1 MIEVRGLK
9 KTFDG
14 FAALDGADLSVPR
27 GAVYGLVGPN
37 GAGKTTLLR
46 HLTGVYHQDSGS
58 VTFDGQPVWENV
70 DVKAR
75 IASIPDDWFY
85 FMQAGLRDMMRFYR
99 GLYPKFDQ
107 ERFEKLREVFALD
120 EKRPLRR
127 MSKGQQKQAA
137 FWLALCTMPDYLIL
151 DEPVDGLDPVMR
163 RQVWSLILQDV
174 AERGTTVLVSSH
186 NLRELEDVCDHVG
199 VMSRGK
205 LLLEHSRAN
214 CRTIPSSSSSPSRAR
229 SCPPCRRR
237 SRCCTTR
244 RPGASTRSSAAA
256 AQRNW
261 NSSSP
266 RCTRSLSTR
275 CRCHLKKFSSMNWE
289 VRTMRSATSFFD
301 KTLFR
306 SQLKH
311 TWPLWL
317 GYTALWLFLVPVML
331 FSELSAYQGGYSAAD
346 ASYLL
351 LNTGVRGGIFISFF
365 FGLFFA
371 MLAFS
376 HLTQSRATN
385 GFHALPVRRETIFL
399 TAYLT
404 GLFCQLSTILVTFLL
419 GAAVSAPLHLSF
431 WSVTGAAMGS
441 AMLEAVFFY
450 SFAVLCMM
458 MTGQILAAPVFYF
471 VGNILVPGMEYLL
484 RNFAGNFLYGYSGH
498 TDVALGFLS
507 PPLYMYP
514 EVDIASIETCES
526 DSYYVT
532 AYALEHRSFMI
543 LAAYALAGLVIALI
557 ALLLYRTRKS
567 EMTGST
573 VAFPWATP
581 IFKYGVAF
589 CTAVALGQFL
599 YYFLFGQYRSSGNDS
614 LPGTIL
620 CMAAAGLVGYFVAEM
635 LIKKSFRVFRAGAKG
650 AVIVALALVLLG
662 VAMSFD
668 LTGYEKH
675 VPDESEIES
684 VYYTFSGMTNVTTD
698 DADTIRR
705 LTAAHQAIVK
715 NRNEQARIADAW
727 DADTLSQ
734 SDHDDIEPFSLRLTY
749 YLKDGS
755 QLSRS
760 YSLYLRRSDLTVP
773 SSATA
778 RVNALYMCRESVLR
792 RVLGY
797 GCDHLGDTP
806 RFLDSYCYYYDENSN
821 TKDYALTAAQA
832 EQVYAAL
839 MQDVQDS
846 DNGGSD
852 IFAVQEYQYDPPIS
866 FWLELYFESTNE
878 KGRSE
883 VYTLSPHVN
892 GSTPNTLQVLSE
904 LLPELKSNTV
914 TPPSDD
920 GIHTLPATED
930 VSTTESVN

>member
-1 MIEVRGLK
+1 
-9 KTFDG
+9 
-14 FAALDGADLSVPR
+14 
-27 GAVYGLVGPN
+27 
-37 GAGKTTLLR
+37 
-46 HLTGVYHQDSGS
+46 
-58 VTFDGQPVWENV
+58 
-70 DVKAR
+70 
-75 IASIPDDWFY
+75 
-85 FMQAGLRDMMRFYR
+85 
-99 GLYPKFDQ
+99 
-107 ERFEKLREVFALD
+107 
-120 EKRPLRR
+120 
-127 MSKGQQKQAA
+127 
-137 FWLALCTMPDYLIL
+137 
-151 DEPVDGLDPVMR
+151 
-163 RQVWSLILQDV
+163 
-174 AERGTTVLVSSH
+174 
-186 NLRELEDVCDHVG
+186 
-199 VMSRGK
+199 
-205 LLLEHSRAN
+205 
-214 CRTIPSSSSSPSRAR
+214 
-229 SCPPCRRR
+229 
-237 SRCCTTR
+237 
-244 RPGASTRSSAAA
+244 
-256 AQRNW
+256 
-261 NSSSP
+261 
-266 RCTRSLSTR
+266 
-275 CRCHLKKFSSMNWE
+275 
-289 VRTMRSATSFFD
+289 MRSATSFFD

-331 FSELSAYQGGYSAAD
+331 FSALSAYQGSYSAAD
-346 ASYLL
+346 ASGLL
-351 LNTGVRGGIFISFF
+351 LNAGVRGGVFISFV

-371 MLAFS
+371 MLSFS

-507 PPLYMYP
+507 PPLYMYTMCT
-514 EVDIASIETCES
+514 EVAIASIETCES

-532 AYALEHRSFMI
+532 AYALDRRSLMI
-543 LAAYALAGLVIALI
+543 LALYALAGLVIALI

-620 CMAAAGLVGYFVAEM
+620 CMVAAGLVGYFVAEM
-635 LIKKSFRVFRAGAKG
+635 LIKKSFRVFRTGAKG

-668 LTGYEKH
+668 LTGYEKR

-684 VYYTFSGMTNVTTD
+684 AFYTFSGMTNVTTD

-760 YSLYLRRSDLTVP
+760 YSLYLRRSDLTAP
-773 SSATA
+773 SSVTA
-778 RVNALYMCRESVLR
+778 RVNVLYTCRESVLR

-797 GCDHLGDTP
+797 GCEHLGDTP
-806 RFLDSYCYYYDENSN
+806 RFLDSYCYYYDDNSGG
-821 TKDYALTAAQA
+821 KDYSLTAAQA

-852 IFAVQEYQYDPPIS
+852 IFAVQEYQYDSPTHFSP
-866 FWLELYFESTNE
+866 ELYFESTNE
-878 KGRSE
+878 KGRPE
-883 VYTLSPHVN
+883 VYSLGPNVN
-892 GSTPNTLQVLSE
+892 NSTPNTLQVLNE

-930 VSTTESVN
+930 ASTTESVN

>member
-1 MIEVRGLK
+1 
-9 KTFDG
+9 
-14 FAALDGADLSVPR
+14 
-27 GAVYGLVGPN
+27 
-37 GAGKTTLLR
+37 
-46 HLTGVYHQDSGS
+46 
-58 VTFDGQPVWENV
+58 
-70 DVKAR
+70 
-75 IASIPDDWFY
+75 
-85 FMQAGLRDMMRFYR
+85 
-99 GLYPKFDQ
+99 
-107 ERFEKLREVFALD
+107 
-120 EKRPLRR
+120 
-127 MSKGQQKQAA
+127 
-137 FWLALCTMPDYLIL
+137 
-151 DEPVDGLDPVMR
+151 
-163 RQVWSLILQDV
+163 
-174 AERGTTVLVSSH
+174 
-186 NLRELEDVCDHVG
+186 
-199 VMSRGK
+199 
-205 LLLEHSRAN
+205 
-214 CRTIPSSSSSPSRAR
+214 
-229 SCPPCRRR
+229 
-237 SRCCTTR
+237 
-244 RPGASTRSSAAA
+244 
-256 AQRNW
+256 
-261 NSSSP
+261 
-266 RCTRSLSTR
+266 
-275 CRCHLKKFSSMNWE
+275 
-289 VRTMRSATSFFD
+289 
-301 KTLFR
+301 
-306 SQLKH
+306 
-311 TWPLWL
+311 
-317 GYTALWLFLVPVML
+317 
-331 FSELSAYQGGYSAAD
+331 
-346 ASYLL
+346 
-351 LNTGVRGGIFISFF
+351 
-365 FGLFFA
+365 
-371 MLAFS
+371 
-376 HLTQSRATN
+376 
-385 GFHALPVRRETIFL
+385 
-399 TAYLT
+399 
-404 GLFCQLSTILVTFLL
+404 
-419 GAAVSAPLHLSF
+419 
-431 WSVTGAAMGS
+431 MGS

-450 SFAVLCMM
+450 SFAALCMM

-507 PPLYMYP
+507 PPLYMYT
-514 EVDIASIETCES
+514 EVGIASIETCEN

-599 YYFLFGQYRSSGNDS
+599 YYFLFGRYRSGGSDS

-620 CMAAAGLVGYFVAEM
+620 CMVAAGLVGYFVAEM

-650 AVIVALALVLLG
+650 AAIVALALVLLG

-668 LTGYEKH
+668 LTGYEKR

-734 SDHDDIEPFSLRLTY
+734 SDYADIEPFSLRLTY

-760 YSLYLRRSDLTVP
+760 YSLYLRRSELTAP
-773 SSATA
+773 SSVTA
-778 RVNALYMCRESVLR
+778 RVNALYTCRESVLC

-797 GCDHLGDTP
+797 GYEHLGDTP
-806 RFLDSYCYYYDENSN
+806 RFLDSYCYYYDDNSGG
-821 TKDYALTAAQA
+821 KDYALTAAQA

-852 IFAVQEYQYDPPIS
+852 IFAVQEYLYDSPTHFSP
-866 FWLELYFESTNE
+866 ELYFESTNE
-878 KGRSE
+878 KGRPE
-883 VYTLSPHVN
+883 VYSLGPNVN
-892 GSTPNTLQVLSE
+892 NSTPNTLQVLSE

>member
-1 MIEVRGLK
+1 
-9 KTFDG
+9 
-14 FAALDGADLSVPR
+14 
-27 GAVYGLVGPN
+27 
-37 GAGKTTLLR
+37 
-46 HLTGVYHQDSGS
+46 
-58 VTFDGQPVWENV
+58 
-70 DVKAR
+70 
-75 IASIPDDWFY
+75 
-85 FMQAGLRDMMRFYR
+85 
-99 GLYPKFDQ
+99 
-107 ERFEKLREVFALD
+107 
-120 EKRPLRR
+120 
-127 MSKGQQKQAA
+127 
-137 FWLALCTMPDYLIL
+137 
-151 DEPVDGLDPVMR
+151 
-163 RQVWSLILQDV
+163 
-174 AERGTTVLVSSH
+174 
-186 NLRELEDVCDHVG
+186 
-199 VMSRGK
+199 
-205 LLLEHSRAN
+205 
-214 CRTIPSSSSSPSRAR
+214 
-229 SCPPCRRR
+229 
-237 SRCCTTR
+237 
-244 RPGASTRSSAAA
+244 
-256 AQRNW
+256 
-261 NSSSP
+261 
-266 RCTRSLSTR
+266 
-275 CRCHLKKFSSMNWE
+275 
-289 VRTMRSATSFFD
+289 MRSATSFFD

-507 PPLYMYP
+507 PPLYMYTMCT
-514 EVDIASIETCES
+514 EVAIASIETCES

-532 AYALEHRSFMI
+532 AYALERGSLMI

-620 CMAAAGLVGYFVAEM
+620 CMVAAGLVGYFVAEM
-635 LIKKSFRVFRAGAKG
+635 LIRKSFRVFRAGAKG
-650 AVIVALALVLLG
+650 AAIVSLALVLLG

-668 LTGYEKH
+668 LTGYEKR

-760 YSLYLRRSDLTVP
+760 YSLYLRRSDLTAP
-773 SSATA
+773 SSVTA
-778 RVNALYMCRESVLR
+778 RVNALYTCRESVLR

-797 GCDHLGDTP
+797 GCEHLGDTP
-806 RFLDSYCYYYDENSN
+806 RFLDSYCYYYDDNSGG
-821 TKDYALTAAQA
+821 KDYSLTAAQA

-852 IFAVQEYQYDPPIS
+852 IFAVQEYQYDSPTHFSP
-866 FWLELYFESTNE
+866 ELYYESTNE
-878 KGRSE
+878 KGRPE
-883 VYTLSPHVN
+883 VYSLGPNVN
-892 GSTPNTLQVLSE
+892 NSTPNTLQVLNE
-904 LLPELKSNTV
+904 LLPELKPAYYDDV
-914 TPPSDD
+914 KEEDISDP
-920 GIHTLPATED
+920 PATED

>member
-1 MIEVRGLK
+1 
-9 KTFDG
+9 
-14 FAALDGADLSVPR
+14 
-27 GAVYGLVGPN
+27 
-37 GAGKTTLLR
+37 
-46 HLTGVYHQDSGS
+46 
-58 VTFDGQPVWENV
+58 
-70 DVKAR
+70 
-75 IASIPDDWFY
+75 
-85 FMQAGLRDMMRFYR
+85 
-99 GLYPKFDQ
+99 
-107 ERFEKLREVFALD
+107 
-120 EKRPLRR
+120 
-127 MSKGQQKQAA
+127 
-137 FWLALCTMPDYLIL
+137 
-151 DEPVDGLDPVMR
+151 
-163 RQVWSLILQDV
+163 
-174 AERGTTVLVSSH
+174 
-186 NLRELEDVCDHVG
+186 
-199 VMSRGK
+199 
-205 LLLEHSRAN
+205 
-214 CRTIPSSSSSPSRAR
+214 
-229 SCPPCRRR
+229 
-237 SRCCTTR
+237 
-244 RPGASTRSSAAA
+244 
-256 AQRNW
+256 
-261 NSSSP
+261 
-266 RCTRSLSTR
+266 
-275 CRCHLKKFSSMNWE
+275 
-289 VRTMRSATSFFD
+289 MRSATSFFD

-419 GAAVSAPLHLSF
+419 GAAISAPLHLSF
-431 WSVTGAAMGS
+431 WSVTAAAMGS

-557 ALLLYRTRKS
+557 ALALVFVFLALAALYES
-567 EMTGST
+567 WGLPLAILMSVP
-573 VAFPWATP
+573 VA
-581 IFKYGVAF
+581 V
-589 CTAVALGQFL
+589 LG
-599 YYFLFGQYRSSGNDS
+599 SSGNDS
-614 LPGTIL
+614 LPGMIL

-650 AVIVALALVLLG
+650 AAIVALALVLLG

-698 DADTIRR
+698 NADTIRR

-715 NRNEQARIADAW
+715 NRNEQARIVDAW

-734 SDHDDIEPFSLRLTY
+734 SDHDDIEHFSLRLTY

-878 KGRSE
+878 KGRPE

>member
-1 MIEVRGLK
+1 
-9 KTFDG
+9 
-14 FAALDGADLSVPR
+14 
-27 GAVYGLVGPN
+27 
-37 GAGKTTLLR
+37 
-46 HLTGVYHQDSGS
+46 
-58 VTFDGQPVWENV
+58 
-70 DVKAR
+70 
-75 IASIPDDWFY
+75 
-85 FMQAGLRDMMRFYR
+85 
-99 GLYPKFDQ
+99 
-107 ERFEKLREVFALD
+107 
-120 EKRPLRR
+120 
-127 MSKGQQKQAA
+127 
-137 FWLALCTMPDYLIL
+137 
-151 DEPVDGLDPVMR
+151 
-163 RQVWSLILQDV
+163 
-174 AERGTTVLVSSH
+174 
-186 NLRELEDVCDHVG
+186 
-199 VMSRGK
+199 
-205 LLLEHSRAN
+205 
-214 CRTIPSSSSSPSRAR
+214 
-229 SCPPCRRR
+229 
-237 SRCCTTR
+237 
-244 RPGASTRSSAAA
+244 
-256 AQRNW
+256 
-261 NSSSP
+261 
-266 RCTRSLSTR
+266 
-275 CRCHLKKFSSMNWE
+275 
-289 VRTMRSATSFFD
+289 MRSATSFFD

-331 FSELSAYQGGYSAAD
+331 FSELSAYQLGYSAAD
-346 ASYLL
+346 ASRLL

-371 MLAFS
+371 MLSFS

-385 GFHALPVRRETIFL
+385 GFHALPVRREAIFL

-431 WSVTGAAMGS
+431 WSVTAAAMGS

-450 SFAVLCMM
+450 SFAALCMV

-484 RNFAGNFLYGYSGH
+484 RNFAGNFLYGYSGQ
-498 TDVALGFLS
+498 TDVALDFLS
-507 PPLYMYP
+507 PPLYMYFK
-514 EVDIASIETCES
+514 VGIASIETCES

-532 AYALEHRSFMI
+532 AYALVRGSLMI

-573 VAFPWATP
+573 VAFPWAVP
-581 IFKYGVAF
+581 VFKYGVAF
-589 CTAVALGQFL
+589 CTAVSLGQFL

-635 LIKKSFRVFRAGAKG
+635 LIRKSFRVFRAGAKG
-650 AVIVALALVLLG
+650 AAIVALALVLLG

-668 LTGYEKH
+668 LTGYEKR

-705 LTAAHQAIVK
+705 LTAAHRAIVE
-715 NRNEQARIADAW
+715 NRKELARIAEAW
-727 DADTLSQ
+727 DADTLPTSQ
-734 SDHDDIEPFSLRLTY
+734 SDYDDMEPFSLRLTY

-760 YSLYLRRSDLTVP
+760 YWVYLRRGDLTVP

-778 RVNALYMCRESVLR
+778 RVNALYTCRESVLC

-797 GCDHLGDTP
+797 GYEHLGDTP
-806 RFLDSYCYYYDENSN
+806 RFLDSYCYYYDDNSGG
-821 TKDYALTAAQA
+821 KDYALTAAQA
-832 EQVYAAL
+832 EQIYAAL

-852 IFAVQEYQYDPPIS
+852 IFAVQEYLYDSPTHFSP
-866 FWLELYFESTNE
+866 ELYYESTNE
-878 KGRSE
+878 KGRPE
-883 VYTLSPHVN
+883 VYSLGPNVN
-892 GSTPNTLQVLSE
+892 NSTPNTLQVLSE

-930 VSTTESVN
+930 ASTEESVN

>member
-1 MIEVRGLK
+1 
-9 KTFDG
+9 
-14 FAALDGADLSVPR
+14 
-27 GAVYGLVGPN
+27 
-37 GAGKTTLLR
+37 
-46 HLTGVYHQDSGS
+46 
-58 VTFDGQPVWENV
+58 
-70 DVKAR
+70 
-75 IASIPDDWFY
+75 
-85 FMQAGLRDMMRFYR
+85 
-99 GLYPKFDQ
+99 
-107 ERFEKLREVFALD
+107 
-120 EKRPLRR
+120 
-127 MSKGQQKQAA
+127 
-137 FWLALCTMPDYLIL
+137 
-151 DEPVDGLDPVMR
+151 
-163 RQVWSLILQDV
+163 
-174 AERGTTVLVSSH
+174 
-186 NLRELEDVCDHVG
+186 
-199 VMSRGK
+199 
-205 LLLEHSRAN
+205 
-214 CRTIPSSSSSPSRAR
+214 
-229 SCPPCRRR
+229 
-237 SRCCTTR
+237 
-244 RPGASTRSSAAA
+244 
-256 AQRNW
+256 
-261 NSSSP
+261 
-266 RCTRSLSTR
+266 
-275 CRCHLKKFSSMNWE
+275 
-289 VRTMRSATSFFD
+289 MRSATSFFD

-317 GYTALWLFLVPVML
+317 GYTALWLFLVPVAL
-331 FSELSAYQGGYSAAD
+331 FSELTAYQGGYSAAD
-346 ASYLL
+346 ASSLL
-351 LNTGVRGGIFISFF
+351 LNAGVRGGVFISFF

-404 GLFCQLSTILVTFLL
+404 GLFCQISTILVTFLL

-431 WSVTGAAMGS
+431 WSVSSAAMGS

-471 VGNILVPGMEYLL
+471 VGNILVPAMEYLL

-498 TDVALGFLS
+498 VDVALGFLS
-507 PPLYMYP
+507 PPLYMYTMCT
-514 EVDIASIETCES
+514 EVAIASIETCES

-532 AYALEHRSFMI
+532 AYALDRRSLMI

-589 CTAVALGQFL
+589 CTAAALGQFL

-650 AVIVALALVLLG
+650 AAIVSLALVLLG
-662 VAMSFD
+662 VTMSFD
-668 LTGYEKH
+668 LTGYEKR

-684 VYYTFSGMTNVTTD
+684 VYYTFSGMTNVTTG

-734 SDHDDIEPFSLRLTY
+734 SDYADIEPFSLRLTY

-797 GCDHLGDTP
+797 GYEHLGDTP
-806 RFLDSYCYYYDENSN
+806 RFLESYCYYYDDNSGG
-821 TKDYALTAAQA
+821 KDYSLTAAQA
-832 EQVYAAL
+832 GQVYAAL

-852 IFAVQEYQYDPPIS
+852 IFAVQEYQYDSPTHFSP
-866 FWLELYFESTNE
+866 ELYFESTNE
-878 KGRSE
+878 KGRPE
-883 VYTLSPHVN
+883 VYTLAPNVN
-892 GSTPNTLQVLSE
+892 GSTPNALQVLSE
-904 LLPELKSNTV
+904 LLSELKSNTV

-920 GIHTLPATED
+920 GIHTLPAAED
-930 VSTTESVN
+930 ASTTESAN

>member
-1 MIEVRGLK
+1 
-9 KTFDG
+9 
-14 FAALDGADLSVPR
+14 
-27 GAVYGLVGPN
+27 
-37 GAGKTTLLR
+37 
-46 HLTGVYHQDSGS
+46 
-58 VTFDGQPVWENV
+58 
-70 DVKAR
+70 
-75 IASIPDDWFY
+75 
-85 FMQAGLRDMMRFYR
+85 
-99 GLYPKFDQ
+99 
-107 ERFEKLREVFALD
+107 
-120 EKRPLRR
+120 
-127 MSKGQQKQAA
+127 
-137 FWLALCTMPDYLIL
+137 
-151 DEPVDGLDPVMR
+151 
-163 RQVWSLILQDV
+163 
-174 AERGTTVLVSSH
+174 
-186 NLRELEDVCDHVG
+186 
-199 VMSRGK
+199 
-205 LLLEHSRAN
+205 
-214 CRTIPSSSSSPSRAR
+214 
-229 SCPPCRRR
+229 
-237 SRCCTTR
+237 
-244 RPGASTRSSAAA
+244 
-256 AQRNW
+256 
-261 NSSSP
+261 
-266 RCTRSLSTR
+266 
-275 CRCHLKKFSSMNWE
+275 
-289 VRTMRSATSFFD
+289 MRSATSFFD

-331 FSELSAYQGGYSAAD
+331 FSELSAYQLGYSAAD
-346 ASYLL
+346 ASRLL
-351 LNTGVRGGIFISFF
+351 LNAGVRGGVFISFF

-458 MTGQILAAPVFYF
+458 MTGQILAA
-471 VGNILVPGMEYLL
+471 
-484 RNFAGNFLYGYSGH
+484 
-498 TDVALGFLS
+498 
-507 PPLYMYP
+507 
-514 EVDIASIETCES
+514 
-526 DSYYVT
+526 
-532 AYALEHRSFMI
+532 
-543 LAAYALAGLVIALI
+543 YALAGLVIALI

-573 VAFPWATP
+573 VAFPWAVP
-581 IFKYGVAF
+581 VFKYGVAF

-650 AVIVALALVLLG
+650 AAIVSLALVLLG
-662 VAMSFD
+662 VTMSFD
-668 LTGYEKH
+668 LTGYEKR

-684 VYYTFSGMTNVTTD
+684 AFYTFSGMTDVTTD

-715 NRNEQARIADAW
+715 NRNEQVRIADAS

-773 SSATA
+773 SSVTA
-778 RVNALYMCRESVLR
+778 RVNALYMCRESVLC
-792 RVLGY
+792 RVLSYGY
-797 GCDHLGDTP
+797 AHLGDTP

-852 IFAVQEYQYDPPIS
+852 IFAVQEYQYDPPS

-878 KGRSE
+878 KGRPE

>member
-1 MIEVRGLK
+1 
-9 KTFDG
+9 
-14 FAALDGADLSVPR
+14 
-27 GAVYGLVGPN
+27 
-37 GAGKTTLLR
+37 
-46 HLTGVYHQDSGS
+46 
-58 VTFDGQPVWENV
+58 
-70 DVKAR
+70 
-75 IASIPDDWFY
+75 
-85 FMQAGLRDMMRFYR
+85 
-99 GLYPKFDQ
+99 
-107 ERFEKLREVFALD
+107 
-120 EKRPLRR
+120 
-127 MSKGQQKQAA
+127 
-137 FWLALCTMPDYLIL
+137 
-151 DEPVDGLDPVMR
+151 
-163 RQVWSLILQDV
+163 
-174 AERGTTVLVSSH
+174 
-186 NLRELEDVCDHVG
+186 
-199 VMSRGK
+199 
-205 LLLEHSRAN
+205 
-214 CRTIPSSSSSPSRAR
+214 
-229 SCPPCRRR
+229 
-237 SRCCTTR
+237 
-244 RPGASTRSSAAA
+244 
-256 AQRNW
+256 
-261 NSSSP
+261 
-266 RCTRSLSTR
+266 
-275 CRCHLKKFSSMNWE
+275 
-289 VRTMRSATSFFD
+289 MRSATSFFD

-317 GYTALWLFLVPVML
+317 GYTALWLFLVPVAL

-351 LNTGVRGGIFISFF
+351 FNTGVRGGVFISFF

-431 WSVTGAAMGS
+431 WSVTAAAMGS

-507 PPLYMYP
+507 PPLYMYT

-620 CMAAAGLVGYFVAEM
+620 CMAAAGLVGYFAAEM
-635 LIKKSFRVFRAGAKG
+635 LIKKSFRVFRTGAKG
-650 AVIVALALVLLG
+650 AAIVSLALVLLG

-668 LTGYEKH
+668 LTGYEKR

-684 VYYTFSGMTNVTTD
+684 VYYTFSGMTNVTTG

-705 LTAAHQAIVK
+705 LTAAHRAIVE
-715 NRNEQARIADAW
+715 NRDALARAEEVW
-727 DADTLSQ
+727 DAGIEYG
-734 SDHDDIEPFSLRLTY
+734 DIEPFSLHLTY

-760 YSLYLRRSDLTVP
+760 YSIFLRRSDLTVP
-773 SSATA
+773 SSVTA
-778 RVNALYMCRESVLR
+778 RVNALYMCRESVLC

-797 GCDHLGDTP
+797 GYEHLGDTP
-806 RFLDSYCYYYDENSN
+806 RFLDSYCYYYDDNAGG
-821 TKDYALTAAQA
+821 KDYALTAAQA

-846 DNGGSD
+846 DNGSSD
-852 IFAVQEYQYDPPIS
+852 IFAVQEYQYTSS
-866 FWLELYFESTNE
+866 FSLELYFESTNE
-878 KGRSE
+878 KGRPE
-883 VYTLSPHVN
+883 VYTLSPPVN

-904 LLPELKSNTV
+904 LLPELNSNTV

-930 VSTTESVN
+930 VSTEESVN

>member
-1 MIEVRGLK
+1 
-9 KTFDG
+9 
-14 FAALDGADLSVPR
+14 
-27 GAVYGLVGPN
+27 
-37 GAGKTTLLR
+37 
-46 HLTGVYHQDSGS
+46 
-58 VTFDGQPVWENV
+58 
-70 DVKAR
+70 
-75 IASIPDDWFY
+75 
-85 FMQAGLRDMMRFYR
+85 
-99 GLYPKFDQ
+99 
-107 ERFEKLREVFALD
+107 
-120 EKRPLRR
+120 
-127 MSKGQQKQAA
+127 
-137 FWLALCTMPDYLIL
+137 
-151 DEPVDGLDPVMR
+151 
-163 RQVWSLILQDV
+163 
-174 AERGTTVLVSSH
+174 
-186 NLRELEDVCDHVG
+186 
-199 VMSRGK
+199 
-205 LLLEHSRAN
+205 
-214 CRTIPSSSSSPSRAR
+214 
-229 SCPPCRRR
+229 
-237 SRCCTTR
+237 
-244 RPGASTRSSAAA
+244 
-256 AQRNW
+256 
-261 NSSSP
+261 
-266 RCTRSLSTR
+266 
-275 CRCHLKKFSSMNWE
+275 
-289 VRTMRSATSFFD
+289 
-301 KTLFR
+301 
-306 SQLKH
+306 
-311 TWPLWL
+311 
-317 GYTALWLFLVPVML
+317 ML

-450 SFAVLCMM
+450 SFAALCMM

-507 PPLYMYP
+507 PPLYMYT
-514 EVDIASIETCES
+514 EVSIASIETCES

-620 CMAAAGLVGYFVAEM
+620 CMVAAGLVGYFVAEM

-650 AVIVALALVLLG
+650 AAIVSLALVLLG
-662 VAMSFD
+662 VTMSFD

-675 VPDESEIES
+675 VPDEREIES
-684 VYYTFSGMTNVTTD
+684 AFYTFSGMTNVTTD

-705 LTAAHQAIVK
+705 LTAAHRAIVE
-715 NRNEQARIADAW
+715 NRKELARIAEAW
-727 DADTLSQ
+727 DADTLPTSQ
-734 SDHDDIEPFSLRLTY
+734 SDYDDMEPFSLRLTY

-760 YSLYLRRSDLTVP
+760 YWVYLRRGDLTVP

-778 RVNALYMCRESVLR
+778 RVNALYMCRESVLC

-797 GCDHLGDTP
+797 GYEHLGDTP
-806 RFLDSYCYYYDENSN
+806 RFLDSYCSYYDDNAGG
-821 TKDYALTAAQA
+821 KDYALTAAQA

-846 DNGGSD
+846 DNGSSD
-852 IFAVQEYQYDPPIS
+852 IFAVQEYLYDSPIHFS
-866 FWLELYFESTNE
+866 PELYYESTNE
-878 KGRSE
+878 KGRPE
-883 VYTLSPHVN
+883 VYTLGPNVN
-892 GSTPNTLQVLSE
+892 NSTPNTLQVLNE

-930 VSTTESVN
+930 ASTEESVN

>member
-1 MIEVRGLK
+1 
-9 KTFDG
+9 
-14 FAALDGADLSVPR
+14 
-27 GAVYGLVGPN
+27 
-37 GAGKTTLLR
+37 
-46 HLTGVYHQDSGS
+46 
-58 VTFDGQPVWENV
+58 
-70 DVKAR
+70 
-75 IASIPDDWFY
+75 
-85 FMQAGLRDMMRFYR
+85 
-99 GLYPKFDQ
+99 
-107 ERFEKLREVFALD
+107 
-120 EKRPLRR
+120 
-127 MSKGQQKQAA
+127 
-137 FWLALCTMPDYLIL
+137 
-151 DEPVDGLDPVMR
+151 
-163 RQVWSLILQDV
+163 
-174 AERGTTVLVSSH
+174 
-186 NLRELEDVCDHVG
+186 
-199 VMSRGK
+199 
-205 LLLEHSRAN
+205 
-214 CRTIPSSSSSPSRAR
+214 
-229 SCPPCRRR
+229 
-237 SRCCTTR
+237 
-244 RPGASTRSSAAA
+244 
-256 AQRNW
+256 
-261 NSSSP
+261 
-266 RCTRSLSTR
+266 
-275 CRCHLKKFSSMNWE
+275 
-289 VRTMRSATSFFD
+289 MRSATSFFD

-317 GYTALWLFLVPVML
+317 GYTALWLFLVPVAL
-331 FSELSAYQGGYSAAD
+331 FSELSAYQGGYSASD

-351 LNTGVRGGIFISFF
+351 LNTGVRGGVFISFV

-404 GLFCQLSTILVTFLL
+404 GLFCQVSSILVTFLL
-419 GAAVSAPLHLSF
+419 
-431 WSVTGAAMGS
+431 GAAMGS

-498 TDVALGFLS
+498 TDVALDFLS

-514 EVDIASIETCES
+514 RVDIASIETCEN

-599 YYFLFGQYRSSGNDS
+599 YYFLFGQYRSGGSDS

-650 AVIVALALVLLG
+650 AAIVAGALVLLG

-684 VYYTFSGMTNVTTD
+684 AFYTFSGMTNVTTD

-705 LTAAHQAIVK
+705 LTAAHRAIVK
-715 NRNEQARIADAW
+715 NRNEQARIADAS

-734 SDHDDIEPFSLRLTY
+734 SDYDDIEPFHLRLTY

-760 YSLYLRRSDLTVP
+760 YFVYLRRSDLTVP

-778 RVNALYMCRESVLR
+778 RVNALYMCRESVLC

-797 GCDHLGDTP
+797 GYERLGDTP
-806 RFLDSYCYYYDENSN
+806 RFLDSYCYYYDDNAGG
-821 TKDYALTAAQA
+821 KDYALTAAQA

-852 IFAVQEYQYDPPIS
+852 IFAVQEHLYDSSIS
-866 FWLELYFESTNE
+866 FSLELYYESTNE
-878 KGRSE
+878 KGRPE
-883 VYTLSPHVN
+883 VYTLSPPVN
-892 GSTPNTLQVLSE
+892 GSTPNTLQVLNE

-920 GIHTLPATED
+920 GIDTLPATED
-930 VSTTESVN
+930 VSATESVN

>member
-1 MIEVRGLK
+1 
-9 KTFDG
+9 
-14 FAALDGADLSVPR
+14 
-27 GAVYGLVGPN
+27 
-37 GAGKTTLLR
+37 
-46 HLTGVYHQDSGS
+46 
-58 VTFDGQPVWENV
+58 
-70 DVKAR
+70 
-75 IASIPDDWFY
+75 
-85 FMQAGLRDMMRFYR
+85 
-99 GLYPKFDQ
+99 
-107 ERFEKLREVFALD
+107 
-120 EKRPLRR
+120 
-127 MSKGQQKQAA
+127 
-137 FWLALCTMPDYLIL
+137 
-151 DEPVDGLDPVMR
+151 
-163 RQVWSLILQDV
+163 
-174 AERGTTVLVSSH
+174 
-186 NLRELEDVCDHVG
+186 
-199 VMSRGK
+199 
-205 LLLEHSRAN
+205 
-214 CRTIPSSSSSPSRAR
+214 
-229 SCPPCRRR
+229 
-237 SRCCTTR
+237 
-244 RPGASTRSSAAA
+244 
-256 AQRNW
+256 
-261 NSSSP
+261 
-266 RCTRSLSTR
+266 
-275 CRCHLKKFSSMNWE
+275 
-289 VRTMRSATSFFD
+289 MRSATSFFD

-317 GYTALWLFLVPVML
+317 GYTALWLFLVPVTL
-331 FSELSAYQGGYSAAD
+331 FSALSAYQGSYSAAD
-346 ASYLL
+346 ASSLL
-351 LNTGVRGGIFISFF
+351 LNAGVRGGVFISFV

-404 GLFCQLSTILVTFLL
+404 GLFCQLSTILVTYLL

-450 SFAVLCMM
+450 SFAVLCMV

-507 PPLYMYP
+507 PPLYMYTMCT
-514 EVDIASIETCES
+514 EVAIASIETCES

-532 AYALEHRSFMI
+532 AYALERGSLMI

-620 CMAAAGLVGYFVAEM
+620 CMVAAGLVGYFVAEM
-635 LIKKSFRVFRAGAKG
+635 LIRKSFRVFRAGAKG
-650 AVIVALALVLLG
+650 AAIVALALVLLG

-684 VYYTFSGMTNVTTD
+684 VYYTFSGMTSVTTD

-734 SDHDDIEPFSLRLTY
+734 SDYADIEPFSLRLTY

-760 YSLYLRRSDLTVP
+760 YSLYLRRSDLTAP
-773 SSATA
+773 SSVTA
-778 RVNALYMCRESVLR
+778 RVNALYTCRESVLR

-797 GCDHLGDTP
+797 GYEHLGDTP
-806 RFLDSYCYYYDENSN
+806 RFLDSYCYYYDDNSGG
-821 TKDYALTAAQA
+821 KDYALTAAQA

-852 IFAVQEYQYDPPIS
+852 IFAVQEYPYDSPTHFSP
-866 FWLELYFESTNE
+866 ELYYESTNE
-878 KGRSE
+878 KGRPE
-883 VYTLSPHVN
+883 VYSLGPNVN
-892 GSTPNTLQVLSE
+892 NSTPNTLQVLSE

-920 GIHTLPATED
+920 GIDTLPATED
-930 VSTTESVN
+930 VSATESVN

>member
-1 MIEVRGLK
+1 
-9 KTFDG
+9 
-14 FAALDGADLSVPR
+14 
-27 GAVYGLVGPN
+27 
-37 GAGKTTLLR
+37 
-46 HLTGVYHQDSGS
+46 
-58 VTFDGQPVWENV
+58 
-70 DVKAR
+70 
-75 IASIPDDWFY
+75 
-85 FMQAGLRDMMRFYR
+85 
-99 GLYPKFDQ
+99 
-107 ERFEKLREVFALD
+107 
-120 EKRPLRR
+120 
-127 MSKGQQKQAA
+127 
-137 FWLALCTMPDYLIL
+137 
-151 DEPVDGLDPVMR
+151 
-163 RQVWSLILQDV
+163 
-174 AERGTTVLVSSH
+174 
-186 NLRELEDVCDHVG
+186 
-199 VMSRGK
+199 
-205 LLLEHSRAN
+205 
-214 CRTIPSSSSSPSRAR
+214 
-229 SCPPCRRR
+229 
-237 SRCCTTR
+237 
-244 RPGASTRSSAAA
+244 
-256 AQRNW
+256 
-261 NSSSP
+261 
-266 RCTRSLSTR
+266 
-275 CRCHLKKFSSMNWE
+275 
-289 VRTMRSATSFFD
+289 MRSATSFFD
-301 KTLFR
+301 KPLFR

-458 MTGQILAAPVFYF
+458 MTGQILAA
-471 VGNILVPGMEYLL
+471 
-484 RNFAGNFLYGYSGH
+484 
-498 TDVALGFLS
+498 
-507 PPLYMYP
+507 
-514 EVDIASIETCES
+514 
-526 DSYYVT
+526 
-532 AYALEHRSFMI
+532 
-543 LAAYALAGLVIALI
+543 YALAGLVIALI

-599 YYFLFGQYRSSGNDS
+599 SYFLFGQYRSSDNDS

-650 AVIVALALVLLG
+650 AVIVSLALVLLG

-668 LTGYEKH
+668 LTGYEKR

-734 SDHDDIEPFSLRLTY
+734 SDHDDIEHFSLRLTY

-773 SSATA
+773 SSVTA

-878 KGRSE
+878 KGRPE

-930 VSTTESVN
+930 VSATESVN

>member
-1 MIEVRGLK
+1 
-9 KTFDG
+9 
-14 FAALDGADLSVPR
+14 
-27 GAVYGLVGPN
+27 
-37 GAGKTTLLR
+37 
-46 HLTGVYHQDSGS
+46 
-58 VTFDGQPVWENV
+58 
-70 DVKAR
+70 
-75 IASIPDDWFY
+75 
-85 FMQAGLRDMMRFYR
+85 
-99 GLYPKFDQ
+99 
-107 ERFEKLREVFALD
+107 
-120 EKRPLRR
+120 
-127 MSKGQQKQAA
+127 
-137 FWLALCTMPDYLIL
+137 
-151 DEPVDGLDPVMR
+151 
-163 RQVWSLILQDV
+163 
-174 AERGTTVLVSSH
+174 
-186 NLRELEDVCDHVG
+186 
-199 VMSRGK
+199 
-205 LLLEHSRAN
+205 
-214 CRTIPSSSSSPSRAR
+214 
-229 SCPPCRRR
+229 
-237 SRCCTTR
+237 
-244 RPGASTRSSAAA
+244 
-256 AQRNW
+256 
-261 NSSSP
+261 
-266 RCTRSLSTR
+266 
-275 CRCHLKKFSSMNWE
+275 
-289 VRTMRSATSFFD
+289 MRSATSFFD

-317 GYTALWLFLVPVML
+317 GYTALWLFLVPVAL

-346 ASYLL
+346 ASGLL
-351 LNTGVRGGIFISFF
+351 LNTGVRGGVFISFF

-450 SFAVLCMM
+450 SFAALCMM

-507 PPLYMYP
+507 PPLYMYTMCT
-514 EVDIASIETCES
+514 EVAIASIETCES

-532 AYALEHRSFMI
+532 AYALERGSLMI

-650 AVIVALALVLLG
+650 AAIVALALVLLG

-668 LTGYEKH
+668 LTGYEKR

-684 VYYTFSGMTNVTTD
+684 AFYTFSGMTNVTTD

-705 LTAAHQAIVK
+705 LTAAHRAIVE
-715 NRNEQARIADAW
+715 NRKELARIAPAS
-727 DADTLSQ
+727 DADTLSR
-734 SDHDDIEPFSLRLTY
+734 SDYDDIEPFSLRLTY

-760 YSLYLRRSDLTVP
+760 YFVYLRRSDLTVP

-778 RVNALYMCRESVLR
+778 RVNALYMCRESVLC

-797 GCDHLGDTP
+797 GYEHLGDTP
-806 RFLDSYCYYYDENSN
+806 RFLDSYCYYYDENSG

-832 EQVYAAL
+832 GQVYAAL

-846 DNGGSD
+846 DNGSSD
-852 IFAVQEYQYDPPIS
+852 IFAVQEYQYTSS
-866 FWLELYFESTNE
+866 FSLELYFESTNE
-878 KGRSE
+878 KGRPE
-883 VYTLSPHVN
+883 VYTLNPHVN

-920 GIHTLPATED
+920 GIDTLPATED

>member
-1 MIEVRGLK
+1 
-9 KTFDG
+9 
-14 FAALDGADLSVPR
+14 
-27 GAVYGLVGPN
+27 
-37 GAGKTTLLR
+37 
-46 HLTGVYHQDSGS
+46 
-58 VTFDGQPVWENV
+58 
-70 DVKAR
+70 
-75 IASIPDDWFY
+75 
-85 FMQAGLRDMMRFYR
+85 
-99 GLYPKFDQ
+99 
-107 ERFEKLREVFALD
+107 
-120 EKRPLRR
+120 
-127 MSKGQQKQAA
+127 MS
-137 FWLALCTMPDYLIL
+137 
-151 DEPVDGLDPVMR
+151 
-163 RQVWSLILQDV
+163 
-174 AERGTTVLVSSH
+174 
-186 NLRELEDVCDHVG
+186 
-199 VMSRGK
+199 
-205 LLLEHSRAN
+205 
-214 CRTIPSSSSSPSRAR
+214 
-229 SCPPCRRR
+229 
-237 SRCCTTR
+237 
-244 RPGASTRSSAAA
+244 
-256 AQRNW
+256 
-261 NSSSP
+261 
-266 RCTRSLSTR
+266 
-275 CRCHLKKFSSMNWE
+275 WE
-289 VRTMRSATSFFD
+289 VRTMRSGTSFFN
-301 KTLFR
+301 TALFR
-306 SQLKH
+306 KTFLRF
-311 TWPLWL
+311 WPIWAL
-317 GYTALWLFLVPVML
+317 YTAGWTLVLPLRLW
-331 FSELSAYQGGYSAAD
+331 AD
-346 ASYLL
+346 AMRWKGSSTPKELAERLQNAVSQIPYLLEVGVALAAVMGLVCAMAVFSYLY
-351 LNTGVRGGIFISFF
+351 S
-365 FGLFFA
+365 
-371 MLAFS
+371 
-376 HLTQSRATN
+376 SRSACMM
-385 GFHALPVRRETIFL
+385 HALPLRREALFL
-399 TAYLT
+399 TQYLA
-404 GLFCQLSTILVTFLL
+404 GLSFLL
-419 GAAVSAPLHLSF
+419 LPQLAVFALTAATEAALGCLALWPLVQWLLAQ
-431 WSVTGAAMGS
+431 GG
-441 AMLEAVFFY
+441 LCLFFY
-450 SFAVLCMM
+450 SFAALCMV

-484 RNFAGNFLYGYSGH
+484 RNFAGNFLYGYSGQ
-498 TDVALGFLS
+498 TDVALDFLS

-526 DSYYVT
+526 GSYYVT
-532 AYALEHRSFMI
+532 AYALEHRSLMI

-620 CMAAAGLVGYFVAEM
+620 CMVAAGLVGYFVAEM

-650 AVIVALALVLLG
+650 AAIVAGVLVLLG
-662 VAMSFD
+662 IGMSFD

-684 VYYTFSGMTNVTTD
+684 AFYTFSGMTHVTTD

-715 NRNEQARIADAW
+715 SRNEQARIADAS

-734 SDHDDIEPFSLRLTY
+734 NDHDDIEPFHLRLTY

-773 SSATA
+773 SSVTA

-797 GCDHLGDTP
+797 GYEHLGDTP
-806 RFLDSYCYYYDENSN
+806 RFLDSYCYYYDENSGA
-821 TKDYALTAAQA
+821 KDYSLTAAQA

-846 DNGGSD
+846 DNGSSD
-852 IFAVQEYQYDPPIS
+852 IFAVQEDQYASPTS
-866 FWLELYFESTNE
+866 FSLELYFESTNE
-878 KGRSE
+878 KGRPE

-904 LLPELKSNTV
+904 LLPELKSNIV

-930 VSTTESVN
+930 VSTEESVN

>member
-1 MIEVRGLK
+1 
-9 KTFDG
+9 
-14 FAALDGADLSVPR
+14 
-27 GAVYGLVGPN
+27 
-37 GAGKTTLLR
+37 
-46 HLTGVYHQDSGS
+46 
-58 VTFDGQPVWENV
+58 
-70 DVKAR
+70 
-75 IASIPDDWFY
+75 
-85 FMQAGLRDMMRFYR
+85 
-99 GLYPKFDQ
+99 
-107 ERFEKLREVFALD
+107 
-120 EKRPLRR
+120 
-127 MSKGQQKQAA
+127 
-137 FWLALCTMPDYLIL
+137 
-151 DEPVDGLDPVMR
+151 
-163 RQVWSLILQDV
+163 
-174 AERGTTVLVSSH
+174 
-186 NLRELEDVCDHVG
+186 
-199 VMSRGK
+199 
-205 LLLEHSRAN
+205 
-214 CRTIPSSSSSPSRAR
+214 
-229 SCPPCRRR
+229 
-237 SRCCTTR
+237 
-244 RPGASTRSSAAA
+244 
-256 AQRNW
+256 
-261 NSSSP
+261 
-266 RCTRSLSTR
+266 
-275 CRCHLKKFSSMNWE
+275 
-289 VRTMRSATSFFD
+289 MRSATSFFD

-317 GYTALWLFLVPVML
+317 GYTALWLFLVPVAL
-331 FSELSAYQGGYSAAD
+331 FSELSAYQGGYSASD

-351 LNTGVRGGIFISFF
+351 LNTGVRGGVFISFV

-404 GLFCQLSTILVTFLL
+404 GLFCQVSSILVTFLL
-419 GAAVSAPLHLSF
+419 GAAISAPLHLSF

-450 SFAVLCMM
+450 SFAVLCM

-498 TDVALGFLS
+498 TDVALDFLS

-514 EVDIASIETCES
+514 RVDIASIETCEN

-532 AYALEHRSFMI
+532 
-543 LAAYALAGLVIALI
+543 AYALAGLVIALI

-599 YYFLFGQYRSSGNDS
+599 YYFLFGQYRSGGSDS

-650 AVIVALALVLLG
+650 AAIVAGALVLLG

-684 VYYTFSGMTNVTTD
+684 AFYTFSGMTNVTTD

-705 LTAAHQAIVK
+705 LTAAHRAIVK
-715 NRNEQARIADAW
+715 NRNEQARIADAS

-734 SDHDDIEPFSLRLTY
+734 SDYDDIEPFHLRLTY

-760 YSLYLRRSDLTVP
+760 YFVYLRRSDLTVP

-778 RVNALYMCRESVLR
+778 RVNALYMCRESVLC

-797 GCDHLGDTP
+797 GYERLGDTP
-806 RFLDSYCYYYDENSN
+806 RFLDSYCYYYDDNAGG
-821 TKDYALTAAQA
+821 KDYALTAAQA

-852 IFAVQEYQYDPPIS
+852 IFAVQEHLYDSSIS
-866 FWLELYFESTNE
+866 FSLELYYESTNE
-878 KGRSE
+878 KGRPE
-883 VYTLSPHVN
+883 VYTLSPPVN
-892 GSTPNTLQVLSE
+892 GSTPNTLQVLNE

-920 GIHTLPATED
+920 GIDTLPATED
-930 VSTTESVN
+930 VSATESVN

>member
-1 MIEVRGLK
+1 M
-9 KTFDG
+9 
-14 FAALDGADLSVPR
+14 
-27 GAVYGLVGPN
+27 
-37 GAGKTTLLR
+37 
-46 HLTGVYHQDSGS
+46 
-58 VTFDGQPVWENV
+58 
-70 DVKAR
+70 
-75 IASIPDDWFY
+75 
-85 FMQAGLRDMMRFYR
+85 
-99 GLYPKFDQ
+99 
-107 ERFEKLREVFALD
+107 
-120 EKRPLRR
+120 
-127 MSKGQQKQAA
+127 
-137 FWLALCTMPDYLIL
+137 
-151 DEPVDGLDPVMR
+151 
-163 RQVWSLILQDV
+163 
-174 AERGTTVLVSSH
+174 
-186 NLRELEDVCDHVG
+186 
-199 VMSRGK
+199 
-205 LLLEHSRAN
+205 
-214 CRTIPSSSSSPSRAR
+214 
-229 SCPPCRRR
+229 
-237 SRCCTTR
+237 
-244 RPGASTRSSAAA
+244 
-256 AQRNW
+256 
-261 NSSSP
+261 
-266 RCTRSLSTR
+266 
-275 CRCHLKKFSSMNWE
+275 
-289 VRTMRSATSFFD
+289 
-301 KTLFR
+301 
-306 SQLKH
+306 
-311 TWPLWL
+311 
-317 GYTALWLFLVPVML
+317 
-331 FSELSAYQGGYSAAD
+331 
-346 ASYLL
+346 
-351 LNTGVRGGIFISFF
+351 
-365 FGLFFA
+365 
-371 MLAFS
+371 
-376 HLTQSRATN
+376 
-385 GFHALPVRRETIFL
+385 RRETIFL

-404 GLFCQLSTILVTFLL
+404 GLFCQLSSILVTFLL

-484 RNFAGNFLYGYSGH
+484 RNFAGNFLYGYSGQ
-498 TDVALGFLS
+498 TDVALDFLS
-507 PPLYMYP
+507 PPLYMYFK
-514 EVDIASIETCES
+514 VGIASIETCES

-599 YYFLFGQYRSSGNDS
+599 YYFLFGQYRSSGSDS

-620 CMAAAGLVGYFVAEM
+620 CMVAAGLVGYFVAEM

-650 AVIVALALVLLG
+650 AAIVSLALVLLG
-662 VAMSFD
+662 VTMSFD

-684 VYYTFSGMTNVTTD
+684 AFYTFSGMTNVTTD

-705 LTAAHQAIVK
+705 LTAAHRAIVE
-715 NRNEQARIADAW
+715 NRKELARIAEAW
-727 DADTLSQ
+727 DADTLPTSQ
-734 SDHDDIEPFSLRLTY
+734 SDYDDMEPFSLRLTY

-760 YSLYLRRSDLTVP
+760 YYVYLRRSELTAP
-773 SSATA
+773 SSVTA
-778 RVNALYMCRESVLR
+778 RVNALYMCRESVLC

-797 GCDHLGDTP
+797 GYEHLGDTP

-832 EQVYAAL
+832 GQVYAAL

-852 IFAVQEYQYDPPIS
+852 IFAVQEHLYDSPIF

-878 KGRSE
+878 KGRPV
-883 VYTLSPHVN
+883 VYSLGPNVN
-892 GSTPNTLQVLSE
+892 NSTPNTLQVLNE

-920 GIHTLPATED
+920 GIDTLPATED
-930 VSTTESVN
+930 VSATESVN

>member
-58 VTFDGQPVWENV
+58 VTFDGQPVWENA

-205 LLLEHSRAN
+205 LLLEHSLSELQDYTVKLQLAFEGAEL
-214 CRTIPSSSSSPSRAR
+214 PALP
-229 SCPPCRRR
+229 RR

-317 GYTALWLFLVPVML
+317 GYTALWLFLVPVAL

-371 MLAFS
+371 MLSFS

-385 GFHALPVRRETIFL
+385 GFHALPVRRETIFM

-484 RNFAGNFLYGYSGH
+484 RDFAGNFLYGYSGH

-514 EVDIASIETCES
+514 RVDIASIETCES

-532 AYALEHRSFMI
+532 AYALEHRSLMI

-599 YYFLFGQYRSSGNDS
+599 YYFLFGQYRSGGSDS

-620 CMAAAGLVGYFVAEM
+620 CMAAAGLVGYFAAEM

-650 AVIVALALVLLG
+650 AAIVAGVLVLLG
-662 VAMSFD
+662 IGMSFD

-734 SDHDDIEPFSLRLTY
+734 SDHDDIEHFSLRLTY

-852 IFAVQEYQYDPPIS
+852 IFAVQEYQYDPPS

-878 KGRSE
+878 KGRPE

-892 GSTPNTLQVLSE
+892 GSTPNTLQVLNE

-930 VSTTESVN
+930 ASTEESVN

>member
-1 MIEVRGLK
+1 
-9 KTFDG
+9 
-14 FAALDGADLSVPR
+14 
-27 GAVYGLVGPN
+27 
-37 GAGKTTLLR
+37 
-46 HLTGVYHQDSGS
+46 
-58 VTFDGQPVWENV
+58 
-70 DVKAR
+70 
-75 IASIPDDWFY
+75 
-85 FMQAGLRDMMRFYR
+85 
-99 GLYPKFDQ
+99 
-107 ERFEKLREVFALD
+107 
-120 EKRPLRR
+120 
-127 MSKGQQKQAA
+127 
-137 FWLALCTMPDYLIL
+137 
-151 DEPVDGLDPVMR
+151 
-163 RQVWSLILQDV
+163 
-174 AERGTTVLVSSH
+174 
-186 NLRELEDVCDHVG
+186 
-199 VMSRGK
+199 
-205 LLLEHSRAN
+205 
-214 CRTIPSSSSSPSRAR
+214 
-229 SCPPCRRR
+229 
-237 SRCCTTR
+237 
-244 RPGASTRSSAAA
+244 
-256 AQRNW
+256 
-261 NSSSP
+261 
-266 RCTRSLSTR
+266 
-275 CRCHLKKFSSMNWE
+275 
-289 VRTMRSATSFFD
+289 MRSATSFFD

-317 GYTALWLFLVPVML
+317 GYTALWLFLVPVAL
-331 FSELSAYQGGYSAAD
+331 FSELSAYQGSYSAAD

-351 LNTGVRGGIFISFF
+351 LNAGVRGGVFISFV

-404 GLFCQLSTILVTFLL
+404 GLFCQVSSILVTFLL

-431 WSVTGAAMGS
+431 WGVTGAAMGS

-484 RNFAGNFLYGYSGH
+484 RDFAGNFLYGYSGH
-498 TDVALGFLS
+498 TDVTLDFLS
-507 PPLYMYP
+507 PPLYMYLR
-514 EVDIASIETCES
+514 VDIASIETCES

-532 AYALEHRSFMI
+532 AYALEHRSLMI
-543 LAAYALAGLVIALI
+543 LAVYALAGLVIALI

-589 CTAVALGQFL
+589 CTAVALGQLL
-599 YYFLFGQYRSSGNDS
+599 YYFLFGQYRSGGSDS

-650 AVIVALALVLLG
+650 AVIVSLALVLLG
-662 VAMSFD
+662 ITMNFD
-668 LTGYEKH
+668 LTGYEKR
-675 VPDESEIES
+675 VPNESEIES
-684 VYYTFSGMTNVTTD
+684 AFYTFSGMTHVTTD

-705 LTAAHQAIVK
+705 LTAAHRAIVE
-715 NRNEQARIADAW
+715 NRKELVRISEAW

-734 SDHDDIEPFSLRLTY
+734 SDYDDIEPFSLRLTY

-778 RVNALYMCRESVLR
+778 RVNALYMCRESVLC

-797 GCDHLGDTP
+797 GYGYEHLGDTP

-832 EQVYAAL
+832 GQVYAAL

-852 IFAVQEYQYDPPIS
+852 IFAVQEHLYDSPIF

-878 KGRSE
+878 KGRPE
-883 VYTLSPHVN
+883 VYSLGPHVN
-892 GSTPNTLQVLSE
+892 GSTPNTLQVLNE
-904 LLPELKSNTV
+904 LLPEPKSNTV

-930 VSTTESVN
+930 ASTEESVN

>member
-1 MIEVRGLK
+1 
-9 KTFDG
+9 
-14 FAALDGADLSVPR
+14 
-27 GAVYGLVGPN
+27 
-37 GAGKTTLLR
+37 
-46 HLTGVYHQDSGS
+46 
-58 VTFDGQPVWENV
+58 
-70 DVKAR
+70 
-75 IASIPDDWFY
+75 
-85 FMQAGLRDMMRFYR
+85 
-99 GLYPKFDQ
+99 
-107 ERFEKLREVFALD
+107 
-120 EKRPLRR
+120 
-127 MSKGQQKQAA
+127 
-137 FWLALCTMPDYLIL
+137 
-151 DEPVDGLDPVMR
+151 
-163 RQVWSLILQDV
+163 
-174 AERGTTVLVSSH
+174 
-186 NLRELEDVCDHVG
+186 
-199 VMSRGK
+199 
-205 LLLEHSRAN
+205 
-214 CRTIPSSSSSPSRAR
+214 
-229 SCPPCRRR
+229 
-237 SRCCTTR
+237 
-244 RPGASTRSSAAA
+244 
-256 AQRNW
+256 
-261 NSSSP
+261 
-266 RCTRSLSTR
+266 
-275 CRCHLKKFSSMNWE
+275 
-289 VRTMRSATSFFD
+289 MRSATSFFD

-431 WSVTGAAMGS
+431 WSVTAAAMGS

-450 SFAVLCMM
+450 SFAALCMM
-458 MTGQILAAPVFYF
+458 MTGQ
-471 VGNILVPGMEYLL
+471 
-484 RNFAGNFLYGYSGH
+484 
-498 TDVALGFLS
+498 
-507 PPLYMYP
+507 
-514 EVDIASIETCES
+514 
-526 DSYYVT
+526 
-532 AYALEHRSFMI
+532 I

-620 CMAAAGLVGYFVAEM
+620 CMAAAGLVGYFAAEM
-635 LIKKSFRVFRAGAKG
+635 LIKKSFRVFHAGAKG
-650 AVIVALALVLLG
+650 AAIVALALVLLG

-760 YSLYLRRSDLTVP
+760 YSLYLRRSELTAP

-878 KGRSE
+878 KGRPE

>member
-1 MIEVRGLK
+1 
-9 KTFDG
+9 
-14 FAALDGADLSVPR
+14 
-27 GAVYGLVGPN
+27 
-37 GAGKTTLLR
+37 
-46 HLTGVYHQDSGS
+46 
-58 VTFDGQPVWENV
+58 
-70 DVKAR
+70 
-75 IASIPDDWFY
+75 
-85 FMQAGLRDMMRFYR
+85 
-99 GLYPKFDQ
+99 
-107 ERFEKLREVFALD
+107 
-120 EKRPLRR
+120 
-127 MSKGQQKQAA
+127 
-137 FWLALCTMPDYLIL
+137 
-151 DEPVDGLDPVMR
+151 
-163 RQVWSLILQDV
+163 
-174 AERGTTVLVSSH
+174 
-186 NLRELEDVCDHVG
+186 
-199 VMSRGK
+199 
-205 LLLEHSRAN
+205 
-214 CRTIPSSSSSPSRAR
+214 
-229 SCPPCRRR
+229 
-237 SRCCTTR
+237 
-244 RPGASTRSSAAA
+244 
-256 AQRNW
+256 
-261 NSSSP
+261 
-266 RCTRSLSTR
+266 
-275 CRCHLKKFSSMNWE
+275 
-289 VRTMRSATSFFD
+289 MRSATSFFD

-317 GYTALWLFLVPVML
+317 GYTALWLFLVPVAL
-331 FSELSAYQGGYSAAD
+331 FSELSAYQSGYSAAD

-351 LNTGVRGGIFISFF
+351 LNTGVRGGVFISFF

-431 WSVTGAAMGS
+431 WNVTGAAMGS

-507 PPLYMYP
+507 PPLYMYT

-620 CMAAAGLVGYFVAEM
+620 CMAAAGLVGYFAAEM

-650 AVIVALALVLLG
+650 AAIVAGVLVLLG
-662 VAMSFD
+662 IGMSFD
-668 LTGYEKH
+668 LTGYEKR

-705 LTAAHQAIVK
+705 LTAAHRAIVEH
-715 NRNEQARIADAW
+715 RDALARAEEVW
-727 DADTLSQ
+727 DAGIEYG
-734 SDHDDIEPFSLRLTY
+734 DIEPFSLHLTY

-760 YSLYLRRSDLTVP
+760 YSIFLRRSDLTIP
-773 SSATA
+773 SSVTA

-792 RVLGY
+792 RVLGN
-797 GCDHLGDTP
+797 GCERLGDTP

-821 TKDYALTAAQA
+821 TTDYALTAAQA
-832 EQVYAAL
+832 GQVYAAL

-852 IFAVQEYQYDPPIS
+852 IFAVQEYRYAPPIS
-866 FWLELYFESTNE
+866 FSLELYFESTNE
-878 KGRSE
+878 KGRPE
-883 VYTLSPHVN
+883 VYTLSPPVN

-904 LLPELKSNTV
+904 LLPELNSNTV

-920 GIHTLPATED
+920 GIDTLPATED
-930 VSTTESVN
+930 ASTEESVN

>member
-1 MIEVRGLK
+1 
-9 KTFDG
+9 
-14 FAALDGADLSVPR
+14 
-27 GAVYGLVGPN
+27 
-37 GAGKTTLLR
+37 
-46 HLTGVYHQDSGS
+46 
-58 VTFDGQPVWENV
+58 
-70 DVKAR
+70 
-75 IASIPDDWFY
+75 
-85 FMQAGLRDMMRFYR
+85 
-99 GLYPKFDQ
+99 
-107 ERFEKLREVFALD
+107 
-120 EKRPLRR
+120 
-127 MSKGQQKQAA
+127 
-137 FWLALCTMPDYLIL
+137 
-151 DEPVDGLDPVMR
+151 
-163 RQVWSLILQDV
+163 
-174 AERGTTVLVSSH
+174 
-186 NLRELEDVCDHVG
+186 
-199 VMSRGK
+199 
-205 LLLEHSRAN
+205 
-214 CRTIPSSSSSPSRAR
+214 
-229 SCPPCRRR
+229 
-237 SRCCTTR
+237 
-244 RPGASTRSSAAA
+244 
-256 AQRNW
+256 
-261 NSSSP
+261 
-266 RCTRSLSTR
+266 
-275 CRCHLKKFSSMNWE
+275 
-289 VRTMRSATSFFD
+289 MRSATSFFD

-317 GYTALWLFLVPVML
+317 GYTALWLFLVPVAL
-331 FSELSAYQGGYSAAD
+331 FSELSAYQGSYSAAD
-346 ASYLL
+346 ASSLL
-351 LNTGVRGGIFISFF
+351 LNAGVRGGVFISFV

-371 MLAFS
+371 MLSFS

-385 GFHALPVRRETIFL
+385 GFHALPMRRETIFL

-404 GLFCQLSTILVTFLL
+404 GLFCQVSSILVTFLL

-431 WSVTGAAMGS
+431 WSVTAAAMGS

-498 TDVALGFLS
+498 IDVTLDFLS
-507 PPLYMYP
+507 PPLYMYLR
-514 EVDIASIETCES
+514 VDIASIETYKD

-599 YYFLFGQYRSSGNDS
+599 YYFLFGQYRSSGSDS

-650 AVIVALALVLLG
+650 AAIVSLALVLLG

-668 LTGYEKH
+668 LTGYEKR
-675 VPDESEIES
+675 VPNESEIES
-684 VYYTFSGMTNVTTD
+684 AFYTFSGMTNVTTD

-705 LTAAHQAIVK
+705 LTAAHRAIVK

-727 DADTLSQ
+727 DADTLSR
-734 SDHDDIEPFSLRLTY
+734 SDYDDIEPFSLRLTY

-760 YSLYLRRSDLTVP
+760 YSLYLRRSELTVP

-778 RVNALYMCRESVLR
+778 RVNALYMCRESVLC

-797 GCDHLGDTP
+797 GYGYEHLGDTP

-832 EQVYAAL
+832 GQVYAAL

-852 IFAVQEYQYDPPIS
+852 IFAVQEHLYDSPIF

-878 KGRSE
+878 KGRPE
-883 VYTLSPHVN
+883 VYSLGPHVN
-892 GSTPNTLQVLSE
+892 GSTPNTLQVLNE

-930 VSTTESVN
+930 ASTTESVN

>member
-1 MIEVRGLK
+1 
-9 KTFDG
+9 
-14 FAALDGADLSVPR
+14 
-27 GAVYGLVGPN
+27 
-37 GAGKTTLLR
+37 
-46 HLTGVYHQDSGS
+46 
-58 VTFDGQPVWENV
+58 
-70 DVKAR
+70 
-75 IASIPDDWFY
+75 
-85 FMQAGLRDMMRFYR
+85 
-99 GLYPKFDQ
+99 
-107 ERFEKLREVFALD
+107 
-120 EKRPLRR
+120 
-127 MSKGQQKQAA
+127 
-137 FWLALCTMPDYLIL
+137 
-151 DEPVDGLDPVMR
+151 
-163 RQVWSLILQDV
+163 
-174 AERGTTVLVSSH
+174 
-186 NLRELEDVCDHVG
+186 
-199 VMSRGK
+199 
-205 LLLEHSRAN
+205 
-214 CRTIPSSSSSPSRAR
+214 
-229 SCPPCRRR
+229 
-237 SRCCTTR
+237 
-244 RPGASTRSSAAA
+244 
-256 AQRNW
+256 
-261 NSSSP
+261 
-266 RCTRSLSTR
+266 
-275 CRCHLKKFSSMNWE
+275 
-289 VRTMRSATSFFD
+289 MRSATSFFD

-331 FSELSAYQGGYSAAD
+331 FSALSAYQGSYSAAD
-346 ASYLL
+346 ASGLL
-351 LNTGVRGGIFISFF
+351 LNAGVRGGVFISFVF
-365 FGLFFA
+365 SLFFA
-371 MLAFS
+371 MLSFS

-431 WSVTGAAMGS
+431 WGVTVAAMGS
-441 AMLEAVFFY
+441 VMLEAVFFY

-484 RNFAGNFLYGYSGH
+484 RDFAGNFLYGYSGH

-599 YYFLFGQYRSSGNDS
+599 YYFLFGQYRSGGSDS

-620 CMAAAGLVGYFVAEM
+620 CMAAAGLVGYFAAEM
-635 LIKKSFRVFRAGAKG
+635 LIKKSFRVFRTGAKG
-650 AVIVALALVLLG
+650 AAIVALALVLLG

-668 LTGYEKH
+668 LTGYEKR

-684 VYYTFSGMTNVTTD
+684 AFYTFSGMTNVTTD

-705 LTAAHQAIVK
+705 LTAAHRTIVE
-715 NRNEQARIADAW
+715 NRKELARIAEAW
-727 DADTLSQ
+727 DADTPLSQ
-734 SDHDDIEPFSLRLTY
+734 SDYDDIEPFSLRLTY

-760 YSLYLRRSDLTVP
+760 YFVYLRRSDLTVP

-797 GCDHLGDTP
+797 GYEHLGDTP
-806 RFLDSYCYYYDENSN
+806 RFLDSYCYYYDENSGA
-821 TKDYALTAAQA
+821 KDYSLTAAQA

-852 IFAVQEYQYDPPIS
+852 IFAVQEDQYASPTS
-866 FWLELYFESTNE
+866 FSLELYFESTNE
-878 KGRSE
+878 KGRPE
-883 VYTLSPHVN
+883 VYTLAPNVN
-892 GSTPNTLQVLSE
+892 GSTPNTLQVLNE

-930 VSTTESVN
+930 VSATESVN

>member
-1 MIEVRGLK
+1 M
-9 KTFDG
+9 
-14 FAALDGADLSVPR
+14 
-27 GAVYGLVGPN
+27 
-37 GAGKTTLLR
+37 
-46 HLTGVYHQDSGS
+46 
-58 VTFDGQPVWENV
+58 
-70 DVKAR
+70 
-75 IASIPDDWFY
+75 
-85 FMQAGLRDMMRFYR
+85 
-99 GLYPKFDQ
+99 
-107 ERFEKLREVFALD
+107 
-120 EKRPLRR
+120 
-127 MSKGQQKQAA
+127 
-137 FWLALCTMPDYLIL
+137 
-151 DEPVDGLDPVMR
+151 
-163 RQVWSLILQDV
+163 
-174 AERGTTVLVSSH
+174 
-186 NLRELEDVCDHVG
+186 
-199 VMSRGK
+199 
-205 LLLEHSRAN
+205 
-214 CRTIPSSSSSPSRAR
+214 
-229 SCPPCRRR
+229 
-237 SRCCTTR
+237 
-244 RPGASTRSSAAA
+244 
-256 AQRNW
+256 
-261 NSSSP
+261 
-266 RCTRSLSTR
+266 
-275 CRCHLKKFSSMNWE
+275 
-289 VRTMRSATSFFD
+289 
-301 KTLFR
+301 
-306 SQLKH
+306 
-311 TWPLWL
+311 
-317 GYTALWLFLVPVML
+317 
-331 FSELSAYQGGYSAAD
+331 
-346 ASYLL
+346 
-351 LNTGVRGGIFISFF
+351 RGGIFISFF

-543 LAAYALAGLVIALI
+543 LAAYALAGLV
-557 ALLLYRTRKS
+557 
-567 EMTGST
+567 
-573 VAFPWATP
+573 
-581 IFKYGVAF
+581 
-589 CTAVALGQFL
+589 
-599 YYFLFGQYRSSGNDS
+599 FGQYRSSGNDS

-650 AVIVALALVLLG
+650 AAIVALALVLLG

-668 LTGYEKH
+668 LTGYEKR

-760 YSLYLRRSDLTVP
+760 YSLYLRRSELTAP

-878 KGRSE
+878 KGRPE

-904 LLPELKSNTV
+904 LLPELKSNIV

-930 VSTTESVN
+930 VSTEESVN

>member
-1 MIEVRGLK
+1 
-9 KTFDG
+9 
-14 FAALDGADLSVPR
+14 
-27 GAVYGLVGPN
+27 
-37 GAGKTTLLR
+37 
-46 HLTGVYHQDSGS
+46 
-58 VTFDGQPVWENV
+58 
-70 DVKAR
+70 
-75 IASIPDDWFY
+75 
-85 FMQAGLRDMMRFYR
+85 
-99 GLYPKFDQ
+99 
-107 ERFEKLREVFALD
+107 
-120 EKRPLRR
+120 
-127 MSKGQQKQAA
+127 
-137 FWLALCTMPDYLIL
+137 
-151 DEPVDGLDPVMR
+151 
-163 RQVWSLILQDV
+163 
-174 AERGTTVLVSSH
+174 
-186 NLRELEDVCDHVG
+186 
-199 VMSRGK
+199 
-205 LLLEHSRAN
+205 
-214 CRTIPSSSSSPSRAR
+214 
-229 SCPPCRRR
+229 
-237 SRCCTTR
+237 
-244 RPGASTRSSAAA
+244 
-256 AQRNW
+256 
-261 NSSSP
+261 
-266 RCTRSLSTR
+266 
-275 CRCHLKKFSSMNWE
+275 
-289 VRTMRSATSFFD
+289 MRSATSFFD

-317 GYTALWLFLVPVML
+317 GYTALWLFLVPVAL
-331 FSELSAYQGGYSAAD
+331 FSELSAYQGSYSAAD
-346 ASYLL
+346 ASSLL
-351 LNTGVRGGIFISFF
+351 LNAGVRGGVFISFV

-371 MLAFS
+371 MLSFS

-385 GFHALPVRRETIFL
+385 GFHALPMRRETIFL

-404 GLFCQLSTILVTFLL
+404 GLFCQVSTILVTFLL

-431 WSVTGAAMGS
+431 WGVTGAAMGS

-498 TDVALGFLS
+498 TDVTLDFLS
-507 PPLYMYP
+507 PPLYMYLR
-514 EVDIASIETCES
+514 VDIASIETCES

-532 AYALEHRSFMI
+532 AYALEHRSLMI
-543 LAAYALAGLVIALI
+543 LAVYALAGLVIALI

-589 CTAVALGQFL
+589 CTAVALGQLL
-599 YYFLFGQYRSSGNDS
+599 YYFLFGRYRSSGSDS

-650 AVIVALALVLLG
+650 AVIVSLALVLLG
-662 VAMSFD
+662 ITMNFD
-668 LTGYEKH
+668 LTGYEKR
-675 VPDESEIES
+675 VPNESEIES
-684 VYYTFSGMTNVTTD
+684 AFYTFSGMTHVTTD

-705 LTAAHQAIVK
+705 LTAAHRAIVE
-715 NRNEQARIADAW
+715 NRKELVRISEAW

-734 SDHDDIEPFSLRLTY
+734 SDYDDIEPFSLRLTY

-778 RVNALYMCRESVLR
+778 RVNALYMCRESVLC

-797 GCDHLGDTP
+797 GYGYEHLGDTP

-832 EQVYAAL
+832 GQVYAAL

-852 IFAVQEYQYDPPIS
+852 IFAVQEHLYDSSIS
-866 FWLELYFESTNE
+866 FSLELYFESTNE
-878 KGRSE
+878 KGRPK
-883 VYTLSPHVN
+883 VYTLSPPVN
-892 GSTPNTLQVLSE
+892 GSTPNTLQVLNE

>member
-1 MIEVRGLK
+1 
-9 KTFDG
+9 
-14 FAALDGADLSVPR
+14 
-27 GAVYGLVGPN
+27 
-37 GAGKTTLLR
+37 
-46 HLTGVYHQDSGS
+46 
-58 VTFDGQPVWENV
+58 
-70 DVKAR
+70 
-75 IASIPDDWFY
+75 
-85 FMQAGLRDMMRFYR
+85 
-99 GLYPKFDQ
+99 
-107 ERFEKLREVFALD
+107 
-120 EKRPLRR
+120 
-127 MSKGQQKQAA
+127 
-137 FWLALCTMPDYLIL
+137 
-151 DEPVDGLDPVMR
+151 
-163 RQVWSLILQDV
+163 
-174 AERGTTVLVSSH
+174 
-186 NLRELEDVCDHVG
+186 
-199 VMSRGK
+199 
-205 LLLEHSRAN
+205 
-214 CRTIPSSSSSPSRAR
+214 
-229 SCPPCRRR
+229 
-237 SRCCTTR
+237 
-244 RPGASTRSSAAA
+244 
-256 AQRNW
+256 
-261 NSSSP
+261 
-266 RCTRSLSTR
+266 
-275 CRCHLKKFSSMNWE
+275 
-289 VRTMRSATSFFD
+289 MRSATSFFD

-317 GYTALWLFLVPVML
+317 GYTALWLFLVPVAL

-346 ASYLL
+346 ASGLL
-351 LNTGVRGGIFISFF
+351 LNTGVRGGVFISFF

-404 GLFCQLSTILVTFLL
+404 GLFCQLSTILVTYLL

-450 SFAVLCMM
+450 SFAVLCMV

-507 PPLYMYP
+507 PPLYMYTMCT
-514 EVDIASIETCES
+514 EVAIASIETCES

-532 AYALEHRSFMI
+532 AYALERGSLMI

-620 CMAAAGLVGYFVAEM
+620 CMVAAGLVGYFVAEM
-635 LIKKSFRVFRAGAKG
+635 LIRKSFRVFRAGAKG
-650 AVIVALALVLLG
+650 AAIVALALVLLG

-705 LTAAHQAIVK
+705 LTAAHRAIVK

-734 SDHDDIEPFSLRLTY
+734 SDYGDIEPFHLRLTY

-760 YSLYLRRSDLTVP
+760 YYVYLRRSELTVP
-773 SSATA
+773 SSVTA
-778 RVNALYMCRESVLR
+778 RVNALYTCRESVLC

-797 GCDHLGDTP
+797 GYEHLGDTP
-806 RFLDSYCYYYDENSN
+806 RFLDSYCYYYDDNSGG
-821 TKDYALTAAQA
+821 KDYALTAAQA

-852 IFAVQEYQYDPPIS
+852 IFAVQEYQYDSPIHFS
-866 FWLELYFESTNE
+866 PELYYESTNE
-878 KGRSE
+878 KGRPE
-883 VYTLSPHVN
+883 VYTLAPNVN

-904 LLPELKSNTV
+904 LLPELKPAYYDNAKEEDI
-914 TPPSDD
+914 SDP
-920 GIHTLPATED
+920 PATED
-930 VSTTESVN
+930 ASATESVN

>member
-1 MIEVRGLK
+1 
-9 KTFDG
+9 
-14 FAALDGADLSVPR
+14 
-27 GAVYGLVGPN
+27 
-37 GAGKTTLLR
+37 
-46 HLTGVYHQDSGS
+46 
-58 VTFDGQPVWENV
+58 
-70 DVKAR
+70 
-75 IASIPDDWFY
+75 
-85 FMQAGLRDMMRFYR
+85 
-99 GLYPKFDQ
+99 
-107 ERFEKLREVFALD
+107 
-120 EKRPLRR
+120 
-127 MSKGQQKQAA
+127 
-137 FWLALCTMPDYLIL
+137 
-151 DEPVDGLDPVMR
+151 
-163 RQVWSLILQDV
+163 
-174 AERGTTVLVSSH
+174 
-186 NLRELEDVCDHVG
+186 
-199 VMSRGK
+199 
-205 LLLEHSRAN
+205 
-214 CRTIPSSSSSPSRAR
+214 
-229 SCPPCRRR
+229 
-237 SRCCTTR
+237 
-244 RPGASTRSSAAA
+244 
-256 AQRNW
+256 
-261 NSSSP
+261 
-266 RCTRSLSTR
+266 
-275 CRCHLKKFSSMNWE
+275 
-289 VRTMRSATSFFD
+289 MRSATSFFD

-331 FSELSAYQGGYSAAD
+331 FSELSAYQLGYSAAD
-346 ASYLL
+346 ASRLL

-371 MLAFS
+371 MLSFS

-431 WSVTGAAMGS
+431 WSVTAAAMGS

-450 SFAVLCMM
+450 SFAALCMV

-484 RNFAGNFLYGYSGH
+484 RHFAGNFLYGYSGQ
-498 TDVALGFLS
+498 TDVALDFLS
-507 PPLYMYP
+507 PPLYMYFK
-514 EVDIASIETCES
+514 VGIASIETCES

-532 AYALEHRSFMI
+532 
-543 LAAYALAGLVIALI
+543 AYALAGLVIALI

-573 VAFPWATP
+573 VAFPWAVP
-581 IFKYGVAF
+581 VFKYGVAF
-589 CTAVALGQFL
+589 CTAVSLGQFL

-635 LIKKSFRVFRAGAKG
+635 LIKKSFRVFRTGAKG
-650 AVIVALALVLLG
+650 AAIVSLALVLLG
-662 VAMSFD
+662 VTMSFD
-668 LTGYEKH
+668 LTGYEKR

-684 VYYTFSGMTNVTTD
+684 AFYTFSGMTDVTTD

-715 NRNEQARIADAW
+715 NRNEQVRIADAS

-734 SDHDDIEPFSLRLTY
+734 SDYDDIEPFHLRLTY

-773 SSATA
+773 SSVTA

-792 RVLGY
+792 RVLSYGY
-797 GCDHLGDTP
+797 AHLGDTP

-846 DNGGSD
+846 DNGSSD

-866 FWLELYFESTNE
+866 FWLELYFESVDE
-878 KGRSE
+878 QGRPK
-883 VYTLSPHVN
+883 VYTLDPNVN
-892 GSTPNTLQVLSE
+892 NSTPNTLQVLNE

>member
-1 MIEVRGLK
+1 
-9 KTFDG
+9 
-14 FAALDGADLSVPR
+14 
-27 GAVYGLVGPN
+27 
-37 GAGKTTLLR
+37 
-46 HLTGVYHQDSGS
+46 
-58 VTFDGQPVWENV
+58 
-70 DVKAR
+70 
-75 IASIPDDWFY
+75 
-85 FMQAGLRDMMRFYR
+85 
-99 GLYPKFDQ
+99 
-107 ERFEKLREVFALD
+107 
-120 EKRPLRR
+120 
-127 MSKGQQKQAA
+127 
-137 FWLALCTMPDYLIL
+137 
-151 DEPVDGLDPVMR
+151 
-163 RQVWSLILQDV
+163 
-174 AERGTTVLVSSH
+174 
-186 NLRELEDVCDHVG
+186 
-199 VMSRGK
+199 
-205 LLLEHSRAN
+205 
-214 CRTIPSSSSSPSRAR
+214 
-229 SCPPCRRR
+229 
-237 SRCCTTR
+237 
-244 RPGASTRSSAAA
+244 
-256 AQRNW
+256 
-261 NSSSP
+261 
-266 RCTRSLSTR
+266 
-275 CRCHLKKFSSMNWE
+275 
-289 VRTMRSATSFFD
+289 MRSATSFFD

-317 GYTALWLFLVPVML
+317 GYTALWLFLVPVAL
-331 FSELSAYQGGYSAAD
+331 FSELSAYQGSYSAAD
-346 ASYLL
+346 ASSLL
-351 LNTGVRGGIFISFF
+351 LNAGVRGGVFISFV

-371 MLAFS
+371 MLSFS

-385 GFHALPVRRETIFL
+385 GFHALPMRRETIFL

-404 GLFCQLSTILVTFLL
+404 GLFCQVSSILVTFLL

-498 TDVALGFLS
+498 TDVTLDFLS
-507 PPLYMYP
+507 PPLYMYLR
-514 EVDIASIETCES
+514 VDIASIETCES

-589 CTAVALGQFL
+589 CTAVALGQLL
-599 YYFLFGQYRSSGNDS
+599 YYFLFGQYRSGGSDF

-635 LIKKSFRVFRAGAKG
+635 LVKKSFRVFRAGAKG
-650 AVIVALALVLLG
+650 AAIVSLALVLLG

-668 LTGYEKH
+668 LTGYEKR

-684 VYYTFSGMTNVTTD
+684 AFYTFSGMTHVTTD

-705 LTAAHQAIVK
+705 LTAAHRAIVE
-715 NRNEQARIADAW
+715 NRKELVRISEAW

-734 SDHDDIEPFSLRLTY
+734 SDYDDIEPFSLRLTY

-778 RVNALYMCRESVLR
+778 RVNALYMCRESVLC

-797 GCDHLGDTP
+797 GYGYEHLGDTP

-832 EQVYAAL
+832 GQVYAAL

-852 IFAVQEYQYDPPIS
+852 IFAVQEHLYDSPIF

-878 KGRSE
+878 KGRPE
-883 VYTLSPHVN
+883 VYSLGPHVN
-892 GSTPNTLQVLSE
+892 GSTPNTLQVLNE

-930 VSTTESVN
+930 ASTTESVN

>member
-1 MIEVRGLK
+1 
-9 KTFDG
+9 
-14 FAALDGADLSVPR
+14 
-27 GAVYGLVGPN
+27 
-37 GAGKTTLLR
+37 
-46 HLTGVYHQDSGS
+46 
-58 VTFDGQPVWENV
+58 
-70 DVKAR
+70 
-75 IASIPDDWFY
+75 
-85 FMQAGLRDMMRFYR
+85 
-99 GLYPKFDQ
+99 
-107 ERFEKLREVFALD
+107 
-120 EKRPLRR
+120 
-127 MSKGQQKQAA
+127 
-137 FWLALCTMPDYLIL
+137 
-151 DEPVDGLDPVMR
+151 
-163 RQVWSLILQDV
+163 
-174 AERGTTVLVSSH
+174 
-186 NLRELEDVCDHVG
+186 
-199 VMSRGK
+199 
-205 LLLEHSRAN
+205 
-214 CRTIPSSSSSPSRAR
+214 
-229 SCPPCRRR
+229 
-237 SRCCTTR
+237 
-244 RPGASTRSSAAA
+244 
-256 AQRNW
+256 
-261 NSSSP
+261 
-266 RCTRSLSTR
+266 
-275 CRCHLKKFSSMNWE
+275 
-289 VRTMRSATSFFD
+289 MRSATSFFD

-317 GYTALWLFLVPVML
+317 GYTALWLFLVPVAL
-331 FSELSAYQGGYSAAD
+331 FSELSAYQGSYSAAD
-346 ASYLL
+346 ASSLL
-351 LNTGVRGGIFISFF
+351 LNAGVRGGVFISFF

-431 WSVTGAAMGS
+431 WGVTGAAMGS

-450 SFAVLCMM
+450 SFAALCMM

-507 PPLYMYP
+507 PPLYMYTMCT
-514 EVDIASIETCES
+514 EVAIASIETCES

-650 AVIVALALVLLG
+650 AVFVALALVLLG

-668 LTGYEKH
+668 LTGYEKR

-684 VYYTFSGMTNVTTD
+684 AFYTFSGMTHVTTD

-734 SDHDDIEPFSLRLTY
+734 SDYDDIEPFSLRLTY

-760 YSLYLRRSDLTVP
+760 YSLYLRRSDLTAP
-773 SSATA
+773 SSVTA
-778 RVNALYMCRESVLR
+778 RVNALYTCRESVLR

-797 GCDHLGDTP
+797 GYEHLGDTP
-806 RFLDSYCYYYDENSN
+806 RFLDSYCYYYDDNSGG
-821 TKDYALTAAQA
+821 KDYALTAAQA

-852 IFAVQEYQYDPPIS
+852 IFAVQEHLYDSPTHFSP
-866 FWLELYFESTNE
+866 ELYYESTNE
-878 KGRSE
+878 KGRPE
-883 VYTLSPHVN
+883 VYSLGPNVN
-892 GSTPNTLQVLSE
+892 NSTPNTLQVLNE

-930 VSTTESVN
+930 VSTEESVN

>member
-1 MIEVRGLK
+1 
-9 KTFDG
+9 
-14 FAALDGADLSVPR
+14 
-27 GAVYGLVGPN
+27 
-37 GAGKTTLLR
+37 
-46 HLTGVYHQDSGS
+46 
-58 VTFDGQPVWENV
+58 
-70 DVKAR
+70 
-75 IASIPDDWFY
+75 
-85 FMQAGLRDMMRFYR
+85 
-99 GLYPKFDQ
+99 
-107 ERFEKLREVFALD
+107 
-120 EKRPLRR
+120 
-127 MSKGQQKQAA
+127 
-137 FWLALCTMPDYLIL
+137 
-151 DEPVDGLDPVMR
+151 
-163 RQVWSLILQDV
+163 
-174 AERGTTVLVSSH
+174 
-186 NLRELEDVCDHVG
+186 
-199 VMSRGK
+199 
-205 LLLEHSRAN
+205 
-214 CRTIPSSSSSPSRAR
+214 
-229 SCPPCRRR
+229 
-237 SRCCTTR
+237 
-244 RPGASTRSSAAA
+244 
-256 AQRNW
+256 
-261 NSSSP
+261 
-266 RCTRSLSTR
+266 
-275 CRCHLKKFSSMNWE
+275 
-289 VRTMRSATSFFD
+289 MRSATSFFD

-331 FSELSAYQGGYSAAD
+331 FSELSAYQLGYSAAD

-351 LNTGVRGGIFISFF
+351 LNAGVRGGVFISFF

-431 WSVTGAAMGS
+431 WSVTAAAMGS

-450 SFAVLCMM
+450 SFAALCMV

-484 RNFAGNFLYGYSGH
+484 RNFAGNFLYGYSGQ
-498 TDVALGFLS
+498 TDVALDFLS
-507 PPLYMYP
+507 PPLYMYFK
-514 EVDIASIETCES
+514 VDIASIETCENG
-526 DSYYVT
+526 SYYVT
-532 AYALEHRSFMI
+532 AYALDRRSLMI
-543 LAAYALAGLVIALI
+543 LALYALAGLVIALI

-589 CTAVALGQFL
+589 CTAVALGQLL
-599 YYFLFGQYRSSGNDS
+599 YYFLFGQYRASGSDS

-620 CMAAAGLVGYFVAEM
+620 CMAAAGLVGYFIAEM

-650 AVIVALALVLLG
+650 AVIVSLALVLLG
-662 VAMSFD
+662 ITMNFD
-668 LTGYEKH
+668 LTGYEKR

-705 LTAAHQAIVK
+705 LTAAHRAIVE
-715 NRNEQARIADAW
+715 NRKELARIAEAW
-727 DADTLSQ
+727 DADTLPTSQ

-760 YSLYLRRSDLTVP
+760 YWVYLRRSDLTVP

-778 RVNALYMCRESVLR
+778 RVNALYMCRESVLC

-797 GCDHLGDTP
+797 GYEHLGDTP
-806 RFLDSYCYYYDENSN
+806 RFLDSYCYYYDENSGG
-821 TKDYALTAAQA
+821 KDYALTAAQA

-852 IFAVQEYQYDPPIS
+852 IFAVQEYQYDSPTHFSP
-866 FWLELYFESTNE
+866 ELYFESTNE
-878 KGRSE
+878 KGRPE
-883 VYTLSPHVN
+883 VYTLSPNVN
-892 GSTPNTLQVLSE
+892 NSTPNTLQVLSE
-904 LLPELKSNTV
+904 LLSELSPAHYDNAKEEDI
-914 TPPSDD
+914 SDP
-920 GIHTLPATED
+920 PATED

>member
-1 MIEVRGLK
+1 
-9 KTFDG
+9 
-14 FAALDGADLSVPR
+14 
-27 GAVYGLVGPN
+27 
-37 GAGKTTLLR
+37 
-46 HLTGVYHQDSGS
+46 
-58 VTFDGQPVWENV
+58 
-70 DVKAR
+70 
-75 IASIPDDWFY
+75 
-85 FMQAGLRDMMRFYR
+85 
-99 GLYPKFDQ
+99 
-107 ERFEKLREVFALD
+107 
-120 EKRPLRR
+120 
-127 MSKGQQKQAA
+127 
-137 FWLALCTMPDYLIL
+137 
-151 DEPVDGLDPVMR
+151 
-163 RQVWSLILQDV
+163 
-174 AERGTTVLVSSH
+174 
-186 NLRELEDVCDHVG
+186 
-199 VMSRGK
+199 
-205 LLLEHSRAN
+205 
-214 CRTIPSSSSSPSRAR
+214 
-229 SCPPCRRR
+229 
-237 SRCCTTR
+237 
-244 RPGASTRSSAAA
+244 
-256 AQRNW
+256 
-261 NSSSP
+261 
-266 RCTRSLSTR
+266 
-275 CRCHLKKFSSMNWE
+275 
-289 VRTMRSATSFFD
+289 MRSATSFFD

-317 GYTALWLFLVPVML
+317 GYTALWLFLVPVAL
-331 FSELSAYQGGYSAAD
+331 FSELSAYQGSYSAAD
-346 ASYLL
+346 ASRLL
-351 LNTGVRGGIFISFF
+351 LNTGVRGGVFISFV

-450 SFAVLCMM
+450 SFAALCMM

-507 PPLYMYP
+507 PPLYMYTK
-514 EVDIASIETCES
+514 VDIASIETCES

-543 LAAYALAGLVIALI
+543 LAAYALAGLAIALI

-620 CMAAAGLVGYFVAEM
+620 CMVAAGLVGYFVAEM

-650 AVIVALALVLLG
+650 AAIVALALVLLG

-668 LTGYEKH
+668 LTGYEKR

-760 YSLYLRRSDLTVP
+760 YSLYLRRSDLTAP
-773 SSATA
+773 SSVTA
-778 RVNALYMCRESVLR
+778 RVNALYTCRESVLC

-797 GCDHLGDTP
+797 GYEHLGDTP
-806 RFLDSYCYYYDENSN
+806 RFLDSYCYYYDDNSGG
-821 TKDYALTAAQA
+821 KDYALTAAQA

-852 IFAVQEYQYDPPIS
+852 IFAVQEYLYDSPTHFSP
-866 FWLELYFESTNE
+866 ELYYESTNE
-878 KGRSE
+878 KGRPE
-883 VYTLSPHVN
+883 VYSLGPNVN
-892 GSTPNTLQVLSE
+892 NSTPNTLQVLSE
-904 LLPELKSNTV
+904 LLPELNSNTV

-920 GIHTLPATED
+920 GIDTLPATED
-930 VSTTESVN
+930 VSATESVN